1 MSDPGRFPTHH
12 VPDDGRTYEVG
23 QRVRVDRAPDT
34 VDVVPD
40 PDGDYEVHSWRQAT
54 ELEEGDP
61 LLRVDL
67 RRIEA

>member
-23 QRVRVDRAPDT
+23 QRVRVDRAGDT
-34 VDVVPD
+34 VDVVSD
-40 PDGDYEVHSWRQAT
+40 PNGDYEVHSWRQAT
-54 ELEEGDP
+54 ELVEGDP

-67 RRIEA
+67 RRVEA

>member
-1 MSDPGRFPTHH
+1 MSDSGRFRTHH

-23 QRVRVDRAPDT
+23 QRVRVDHAAGP

-54 ELEEGDP
+54 ELAEGDP

-67 RRIEA
+67 RRVGA